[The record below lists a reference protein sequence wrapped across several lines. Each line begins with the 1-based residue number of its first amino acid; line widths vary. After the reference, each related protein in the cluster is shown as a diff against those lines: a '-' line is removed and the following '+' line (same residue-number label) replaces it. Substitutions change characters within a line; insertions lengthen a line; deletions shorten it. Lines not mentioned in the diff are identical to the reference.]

1 MRARHTYR
9 EVFNIHTA
17 PAGGDPFTIHLANR
31 RFPVIYNIAVFLY
44 ETSSFFTKLSHK
56 YRYILTQICSILGGG
71 LGLRMV
77 GKDLTKSLNGIR

>member
-17 PAGGDPFTIHLANR
+17 PAGGDPFTIHLANC

-44 ETSSFFTKLSHK
+44 EYYS
-56 YRYILTQICSILGGG
+56 
-71 LGLRMV
+71 
-77 GKDLTKSLNGIR
+77 